1 MTLSQARGP
10 KGKRRRAM
18 KVRVEVDCTPQE
30 ARAFLGQPDV
40 EAFNVW
46 MVEQMK
52 ARLEQNLE
60 MLKPE
65 ELMKSWMAFG
75 GQAQEQFRRF
85 LEAASG
91 GGIASKP

>member
-1 MTLSQARGP
+1 
-10 KGKRRRAM
+10 M

-40 EAFNVW
+40 EAFNGW
-46 MVEQMK
+46 MVEQMQTRF
-52 ARLEQNLE
+52 AQNLE

-65 ELMKSWMAFG
+65 ELMKSWMTFG

-85 LEAASG
+85 LEGAAG
-91 GGIASKP
+91 GAQGPTRT

>member
-1 MTLSQARGP
+1 
-10 KGKRRRAM
+10 M

-40 EAFNVW
+40 EAFNTW

-52 ARLEQNLE
+52 SRFEQNLE
-60 MLKPE
+60 MLRPE

-91 GGIASKP
+91 GGQTPK